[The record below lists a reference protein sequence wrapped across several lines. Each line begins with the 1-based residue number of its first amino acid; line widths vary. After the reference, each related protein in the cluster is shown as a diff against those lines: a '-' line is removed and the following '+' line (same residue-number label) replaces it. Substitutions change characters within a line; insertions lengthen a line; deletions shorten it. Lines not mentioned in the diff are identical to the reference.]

1 MSDPLPAQVFNLMYD
16 ARPDDIGARYAAGIE
31 QAGVYGSSRG
41 EATAA
46 DAGAPPREPHHLLP
60 TPDPIDASVVKAI
73 LEFRSSLQHLSIR
86 ATETL
91 GAISR
96 RTWGMR
102 EKAGRRALGPAEYH

>member
-60 TPDPIDASVVKAI
+60 TPDPIDPRVVKSDPGRSAVPYSI
-73 LEFRSSLQHLSIR
+73 SLYEPLERL
-86 ATETL
+86 
-91 GAISR
+91 AIS
-96 RTWGMR
+96 G
-102 EKAGRRALGPAEYH
+102 GRIRWPVT